1 MRVEIQTLCQQ
12 EVDLFE
18 VPGAFE
24 VPLHAKR
31 LAQRGKYLGIVAAGL
46 EVNGGRYR
54 HDFVAQSVIDGLMQ
68 VQLEQDTPIFSAI
81 LTPHHFQANE
91 EHKQFFRQHLVGNA
105 IIYGGVPRLWGS
117 NKKAPKLEAS
127 K

>member
-1 MRVEIQTLCQQ
+1 
-12 EVDLFE
+12 
-18 VPGAFE
+18 
-24 VPLHAKR
+24 
-31 LAQRGKYLGIVAAGL
+31 
-46 EVNGGRYR
+46 
-54 HDFVAQSVIDGLMQ
+54 MQ

-105 IIYGGVPRLWGS
+105 ITYGGVPRLWGS